1 MVGFNRRFAPHI
13 IKMKNLLD
21 ARKQPKS
28 IIFTINAGMIPSDH
42 WVHDPI
48 VGGGRII
55 GEVCHFIDLMCFLSG
70 SPINEWSVQ
79 SMDDGTIKDKVTINL
94 IFKDGSLGSIH
105 YLANGSKR
113 FPKERIDVF
122 CGGSI
127 IQLDNF
133 RKMKGYGWAGF
144 NKMNLWRQDK
154 GHKLE
159 IQTFLDSVRF
169 GKQSPISINEL
180 IEETR
185 ITLEIANSL

>member
-1 MVGFNRRFAPHI
+1 
-13 IKMKNLLD
+13 
-21 ARKQPKS
+21 
-28 IIFTINAGMIPSDH
+28 
-42 WVHDPI
+42 
-48 VGGGRII
+48 
-55 GEVCHFIDLMCFLSG
+55 MCFLSG
-70 SPINEWSVQ
+70 NPIIEWSVQ
-79 SMDDGTIKDKVTINL
+79 SMGNETLKDKVTINL

-113 FPKERIDVF
+113 FPKERVEVF

-133 RKMKGYGWAGF
+133 RKMKGFGWPRF

-154 GHKLE
+154 GHNLE

-169 GKQSPISINEL
+169 GKQSPISIDEL

-185 ITLEIANSL
+185 ITIEIANSL